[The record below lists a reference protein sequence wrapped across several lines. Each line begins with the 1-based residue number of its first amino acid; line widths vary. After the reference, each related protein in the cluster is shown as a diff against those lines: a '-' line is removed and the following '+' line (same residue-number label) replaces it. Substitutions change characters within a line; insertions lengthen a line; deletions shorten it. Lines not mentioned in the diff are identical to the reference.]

1 MDAKTKVDLNKAELY
16 INRELSQL
24 EFNRRV
30 LEQAKDEVNPLLERL
45 KFLCIASSTLD
56 EFFEIRV
63 AGLHHQN
70 VYQSGPT
77 GPDKITP
84 ADQIKQ
90 ISRVAHE
97 LVAEQYRILNEELTP
112 TLDKEGICFLRRSIW
127 DRKQISWA
135 KRFFDRELMPVLSPI
150 GLDPSHP
157 FPRILNK
164 SLNFLVSLEG
174 KDAFGRDSA
183 IAIVQAPRALPR
195 IIKIPNTY
203 GRGSHDFVFL
213 SSLIHAHVEDIFP
226 GMEVTGCYQ
235 FRVTRD
241 SDLFVD
247 GEESEDLLRAIE
259 GELHQRKYGDA
270 VRLEVANDCP
280 LEMIKLLQ
288 QEFNLTNEAIYMC
301 NGPVNLARLMA
312 VPAMIDRPDLK
323 FKTFTSSL
331 PCRLINVKDTF
342 DAIRRGDILL
352 HHPFQSFAPVVEF
365 LRQAASDPSVVV
377 IKQTLYRTGPNSPVA
392 KALIDA
398 ARAGKEVTVVVELR
412 ARFDE
417 QDNIALATKLQEAGA
432 HVVYGVVGHKTHAK
446 MILVVR
452 REGRQLRRYVH
463 LGTGN
468 YHPGTARLYSD
479 YGLFTCN
486 KTVGTDVQKIF
497 HQITAPGRP
506 GKLRKLLQSPFTLH
520 KTILDLIERET
531 AAAHG
536 GQPARIIAKMN
547 SLTEVQVIKAL
558 YRASC
563 AGVKIEL
570 IVRGICSLR
579 PQVEGV
585 SENIIVRSVV
595 GRFLEHTRVF
605 YFYNGGKYE
614 VYLSSAD
621 WMNRNFFNRVETC
634 IRVEK
639 NGLRDQ
645 IVKQGLN
652 LYLTDNI
659 RAWELN
665 ANGSYKRIKSKS
677 GRRRDAQ
684 EILLEQLCP

>member
-1 MDAKTKVDLNKAELY
+1 MDAKTRVNLNRAELY

-24 EFNRRV
+24 EFTRRV
-30 LEQAKDEVNPLLERL
+30 LQQAKDEVNPLLERL

-97 LVAEQYRILNEELTP
+97 LVSEQYRILNEELTP
-112 TLDKEGICFLRRSIW
+112 ALHKEGVRFLRRSVW
-127 DRKQISWA
+127 GGKQISWA
-135 KRFFDRELMPVLSPI
+135 KRFFNRELMPVLSPI

-174 KDAFGRDSA
+174 RDAFGRDSA

-195 IIKIPNTY
+195 IIKIPNTC

-259 GELHQRKYGDA
+259 GELHQRQYGDA

-288 QEFNLTNEAIYMC
+288 QEFNLTNEAIYRC

-331 PCRLINVKDTF
+331 PRGLINVKDTF
-342 DAIRRGDILL
+342 DAIQRGDILL

-377 IKQTLYRTGPNSPVA
+377 IKQTLYRTGPNSPVT

-398 ARAGKEVTVVVELR
+398 ARAGKEVTVIVELR

-452 REGRQLRRYVH
+452 REGRQLKRYVH

-486 KTVGTDVQKIF
+486 KAVGTDVQKIF

-506 GKLRKLLQSPFTLH
+506 GKLKKLLQSPFTLH
-520 KTILDLIERET
+520 KKILELIERET
-531 AAAHG
+531 VAAQG

-558 YRASC
+558 YCASC

-570 IVRGICSLR
+570 IVRGICTLR

-595 GRFLEHTRVF
+595 GRFLEHTRIF
-605 YFYNGGKYE
+605 YFYNGGEYE

-634 IRVEK
+634 IRVEE
-639 NGLRDQ
+639 NSLRDQ
-645 IVKQGLN
+645 VVKQGLN
-652 LYLTDNI
+652 PYLTDNI

-684 EILLEQLCP
+684 KILLEQLCP